1 MQDPTCKNCVR
12 LMQDLARHFCMGII
26 IIMKYIYFV
35 QSVIIGMGY
44 AIASIIAIAS
54 PPWCELKFRTVYS
67 YYMFIMENLYMQW
80 LHLMK

>member
-1 MQDPTCKNCVR
+1 MAIIDS
-12 LMQDLARHFCMGII
+12 II

-44 AIASIIAIAS
+44 AIASTIAIAS
-54 PPWCELKFRTVYS
+54 PPWCELKFRLVYS
-67 YYMFIMENLYMQW
+67 YYMFIKENLYMQW